1 LAVVE
6 VEEITNFSV
15 VGDKVVT
22 NFTVDVIGFNEVVS
36 EDTFIGFRVLGDEMS
51 GLSVDGAEYKI
62 CSITVSLIFVV
73 VVDGVVIVSDVTSI
87 CFMFSIVISFSYLSV
102 MDKKLIKHFRFED

>member
-1 LAVVE
+1 VTSERIIVAE

-15 VGDKVVT
+15 VGAKVVS

-36 EDTFIGFRVLGDEMS
+36 EDTFIGFRVLSVEIA

-73 VVDGVVIVSDVTSI
+73 VVDGVVNIVSDVTSI
-87 CFMFSIVISFSYLSV
+87 CFMCSIVISFS
-102 MDKKLIKHFRFED
+102 